1 MAKDRLGY
9 GTEIKPNWNDLGRD
23 HKLDVQMQ
31 LGNAILET
39 LPNNISRRL
48 DNTDQPY
55 EMAKTLLE
63 NTDGN
68 IDEAVKL
75 IMKTNKNYMKHYN
88 ENDGVGDYWDYW
100 TNNLPEIYDARRPK

>member
-1 MAKDRLGY
+1 MNEDQIKAYELGRLINTFGVWY
-9 GTEIKPNWNDLGRD
+9 KTNLFKSINDL
-23 HKLDVQMQ
+23 
-31 LGNAILET
+31 
-39 LPNNISRRL
+39 NNF
-48 DNTDQPY
+48 
-55 EMAKTLLE
+55 AKTLLE